1 MCTFLWLPPW
11 FLGGEPATATVNLGV
26 SLLCLFADFLAG
38 DEPAAK
44 GGSRPLDMYV
54 AADVLIANAC
64 IAASL
69 QP

>member
-1 MCTFLWLPPW
+1 
-11 FLGGEPATATVNLGV
+11 
-26 SLLCLFADFLAG
+26 LAG